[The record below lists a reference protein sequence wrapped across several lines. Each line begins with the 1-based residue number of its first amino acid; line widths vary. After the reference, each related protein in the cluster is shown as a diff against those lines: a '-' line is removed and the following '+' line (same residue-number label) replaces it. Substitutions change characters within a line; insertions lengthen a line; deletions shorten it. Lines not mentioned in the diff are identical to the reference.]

1 MKKDLVAD
9 IRARLSVEE
18 VVGSYLSL
26 RRSGESY
33 KALSPFKNEK
43 TPSLIVTPAKEIW
56 KDFSSGK
63 GGDIFSFVMEYEGV
77 DFKEA
82 LNILAQK
89 AGLDPAEY
97 RRTARAPGQPDLR
110 KEALAVLEEAAEY
123 YQKQFKKS
131 AAARRYAKERGFGA
145 AVAGDFRFGYAPA
158 DWESLWKHLQEQKVP
173 LRYAALAGLVKKRPI
188 PEWLARRQK
197 TAAKERWG
205 DFFAGRLM
213 IPLSDPQGRV
223 IGFTGRL
230 LAEKEGIAKY
240 VNSKQTILYN
250 KSRHVFGYS
259 QAREAIREKGFVLV
273 VEGNLDVVACHQAGM
288 KQTVAAGGTAL
299 TVDHLKIIGRLT
311 KDIRLAFDG
320 DAAGTAAMERS
331 LASAQEAGVNLSIIS
346 LPAGNDPDDLIKRQ
360 PKLWRQLVSRPKPA
374 PEWLMQKYL
383 ADLDLGSAAGKKALT
398 DVMLPVI
405 ECLADEVEKDHYMA
419 KMEELGISRS
429 ALEKK
434 LRLFSR
440 RQEVPAPVAPPR
452 PAGRP
457 PPPDARAAVLNR
469 ESKLKLLLGLFLL
482 EPRLRDILDEGEAER
497 FEVIAGDQSAA
508 GKLYGFLRQNDT
520 AFTAGR
526 KLPAEQHRSF
536 GKYAAAALA
545 LVKETE
551 GGLYISCDL
560 ETKREAAKGLFRQ
573 LDGLQARAERMRR

>member
-56 KDFSSGK
+56 KDFSSGR

-97 RRTARAPGQPDLR
+97 RARPAREPGQPDLR
-110 KEALAVLEEAAEY
+110 KEALAVLESAAEFY
-123 YQKQFKKS
+123 CQQFKKS
-131 AAARRYAKERGFGA
+131 AVAKNYVQKRGFTARVG
-145 AVAGDFRFGYAPA
+145 GDFRFGYAPA
-158 DWESLWKHLQEQKVP
+158 DWESLWKHLQDIKVP
-173 LRYAALAGLVKKRPI
+173 LRYAALAGLVKKRPV
-188 PEWLARRQK
+188 PDWLARRQK

-250 KSRHVFGYS
+250 KSRHVFGYF
-259 QAREAIREKGFVLV
+259 QAREAIREKGFVIV

-288 KQTVAAGGTAL
+288 RQTVAAGGTAL

-311 KDIRLAFDG
+311 KDVRLAFDG

-331 LASAQEAGVNLSIIS
+331 LAAAQAAAVNLSIIS
-346 LPAGNDPDDLIKRQ
+346 LPPDSDPDDLIGRE

-383 ADLDLGSAAGKKALT
+383 ADLDISSAAGKKVLT

-405 ECLADEVEKDHYMA
+405 ECLTDEVEKDHYLT

-434 LRLFSR
+434 LQFLSG
-440 RQEVPAPVAPPR
+440 RQASSVPGPKDLAERNPAPILPPATR
-452 PAGRP
+452 
-457 PPPDARAAVLNR
+457 NR
-469 ESKLKLLLGLFLL
+469 GSKLQLLLGLLL
-482 EPRLRDILDEGEAER
+482 IEFRLRSIFTEEETARL
-497 FEVIAGDQSAA
+497 EVISSRQASAA
-508 GKLYGFLRQNDT
+508 KLYGFLQQNAEAIGSGKD
-520 AFTAGR
+520 
-526 KLPAEQHRSF
+526 LPSSQRRLF
-536 GKYAAAALA
+536 GEYVDVALSLA
-545 LVKETE
+545 KEVE
-551 GGLYISCDL
+551 NGLYASCEL
-560 ETKREAAKGLFRQ
+560 EVKQEAARELFQQ
-573 LDGLQARAERMRR
+573 LDALQARAERVK

>member
-18 VVGSYLSL
+18 VVGSFLSL

-97 RRTARAPGQPDLR
+97 RASPAREPGQPDLR
-110 KEALAVLEEAAEY
+110 KEALAVLESAAEFY
-123 YQKQFKKS
+123 CQQLQESAVAKNYVKKRGF
-131 AAARRYAKERGFGA
+131 AARVTA
-145 AVAGDFRFGYAPA
+145 DFRFGYAPA
-158 DWESLWKHLQEQKVP
+158 DWESLYKHLQDLKVP
-173 LRYAALAGLVKKRPI
+173 LRYAALAGLIKKRPV
-188 PEWLARRQK
+188 PAWLARRQK

-223 IGFTGRL
+223 IGFTARL
-230 LAEKEGIAKY
+230 LADKEGIAKY

-250 KSRHVFGYS
+250 KSRHVFGYF
-259 QAREAIREKGFVLV
+259 QAREAIREKGFVIV

-288 KQTVAAGGTAL
+288 RQTVAAGGTAL

-331 LASAQEAGVNLSIIS
+331 LAAAQEAAVNLSIIS
-346 LPAGNDPDDLIKRQ
+346 LPPDNDPDDLIRRE

-383 ADLDLGSAAGKKALT
+383 ADLDLGSAVGKKALT

-405 ECLADEVEKDHYMA
+405 ECLTDEVEKDHYLT

-434 LRLFSR
+434 LQFLSGRQAPSMPIPKNPAR
-440 RQEVPAPVAPPR
+440 RNPAPVLPPVTQYR
-452 PAGRP
+452 G
-457 PPPDARAAVLNR
+457 
-469 ESKLKLLLGLFLL
+469 SKLQLLLGLLMI
-482 EPRLRDILDEGEAER
+482 EPQLRGIFTKEESRRL
-497 FEVIAGDQSAA
+497 EVISSRQAPSA
-508 GKLYGFLRQNDT
+508 KLYGFLQQNSE
-520 AFTAGR
+520 AIGNGR
-526 KLPAEQHRSF
+526 DLPSSQRRLF
-536 GKYAAAALA
+536 GGYADAALSLA
-545 LVKETE
+545 KEVE
-551 GGLYISCDL
+551 NGLYASCEL
-560 ETKREAAKGLFRQ
+560 EIKQEAARGLFQQ
-573 LDGLQARAERMRR
+573 LDVLQTRAERVK

>member
-1 MKKDLVAD
+1 MKKDLVVD

-63 GGDIFSFVMEYEGV
+63 GGDIFSFIMEYEGV

-97 RRTARAPGQPDLR
+97 RAQPAREPGQPDLR
-110 KEALAVLEEAAEY
+110 KEALAVLESATEFY
-123 YQKQFKKS
+123 CQQFKNSAVAKS
-131 AAARRYAKERGFGA
+131 YVQKRDFTGRAAA
-145 AVAGDFRFGYAPA
+145 DFRFGYAPA
-158 DWESLWKHLQEQKVP
+158 DWESLWKHLQDIKVP
-173 LRYAALAGLVKKRPI
+173 LRYAALAGLIKKRPV
-188 PEWLARRQK
+188 PAWLARRQP

-250 KSRHVFGYS
+250 KSRHVFGYF
-259 QAREAIREKGFVLV
+259 QAREAIREKGFVIV

-288 KQTVAAGGTAL
+288 RQTVAAGGTAL

-311 KDIRLAFDG
+311 KDVRLAFDG

-331 LASAQEAGVNLSIIS
+331 LAAAQEAAVNLSIIS
-346 LPAGNDPDDLIKRQ
+346 LPPDNDPDDLIKRE
-360 PKLWRQLVSRPKPA
+360 PKLWRQLVGRPKPA

-383 ADLDLGSAAGKKALT
+383 ADLDLGTAAGKKALT

-405 ECLADEVEKDHYMA
+405 ECLTDEVEKDHYLS

-434 LRLFSR
+434 LQFISG
-440 RQEVPAPVAPPR
+440 RQA
-452 PAGRP
+452 P
-457 PPPDARAAVLNR
+457 PPPVPKNPAGHNPASVLPPATR
-469 ESKLKLLLGLFLL
+469 YRGSKLQLLLGLLL
-482 EPRLRDILDEGEAER
+482 IESQLRSVFTEEETGRL
-497 FEVIAGDQSAA
+497 EVISSRQAPAA
-508 GKLYGFLRQNDT
+508 KLYGFLRQNDQ
-520 AFTAGR
+520 AINSS
-526 KLPAEQHRSF
+526 KDLPSVQRRLF
-536 GKYAAAALA
+536 GEYADAALSLA
-545 LVKETE
+545 KEVE
-551 GGLYISCDL
+551 NGLYASCEL
-560 ETKREAAKGLFRQ
+560 SIKQEAARELFQQ
-573 LDGLQARAERMRR
+573 LDVLQARAERVK